1 MSFLFSLFKL
11 GAATTV
17 GTGGMVY
24 YMNPK
29 IRTMPS
35 EIFYAVQRVMRV
47 GYYGVMMGY
56 DYWGA
61 EPTDEVH
68 EKAAKRLYKCFATN
82 AGSYIKIGQMIGQLD
97 LLVPDKYVEV
107 FDQMCNQAPTTSWE
121 DVRAIILEDFG
132 KEVEDLFDEFETEP
146 IASASLAQVH
156 RAKLKGTDE
165 KIAVKVQHRWI
176 KERVPGDLRI
186 IEKGIEFGEK
196 VFPDFKYGWFSRE
209 MRINL
214 PIEIDFRNEAVN
226 AKRAKKIFEG
236 EPNIVVPAVYDDYTT
251 ERVLTMSFEEGTSIG
266 HVRDLQAQGI
276 DVSQVSYT
284 ISRLFNDLIFR
295 HGFVHADPHPGNV
308 YVRKDENGKAVV
320 VLLDHGSYQE
330 LDDKTRLAYTK
341 LWRGILEQNKKNLK
355 EASTDLGVEYFEL
368 FTAMV
373 SNRTYDDVMEEENR
387 MKAKK

>member
-1 MSFLFSLFKL
+1 MSFLVSLFKL
-11 GAATTV
+11 SAATTI

-24 YMNPK
+24 YMNPQ
-29 IRTMPS
+29 IRGMPS
-35 EIFYAVQRVMRV
+35 EIYYAVQRVMRV
-47 GYYGVMMGY
+47 AYYGAMMGY
-56 DYWGA
+56 DYWQAG
-61 EPTDEVH
+61 EDITDEVH
-68 EKAAKRLYKCFATN
+68 EKAARRLYKCFATN

-107 FDQMCNQAPTTSWE
+107 FDQMCSQAPTTSWE
-121 DVRAIILEDFG
+121 DVQAIIREDFG

-156 RAKLKGTDE
+156 RAKLKGTD
-165 KIAVKVQHRWI
+165 KMIAVKVQHRWI

-186 IEKGIEFGEK
+186 IEKGIDFGSK
-196 VFPDFKYGWFSRE
+196 VFPDFKYEWFSRE
-209 MRINL
+209 MKINL
-214 PIEIDFRNEAVN
+214 PVEIDFRNEAVN
-226 AKRAKKIFEG
+226 AKKARRIFESD
-236 EPNIVVPAVYDDYTT
+236 PNIVVPSVYDDYTT

-284 ISRLFNDLIFR
+284 ISRLFNDLIFK

-308 YVRKDENGKAVV
+308 YVRKNDQGKAVI

-341 LWRGILEQNKKNLK
+341 LWRGILE
-355 EASTDLGVEYFEL
+355 
-368 FTAMV
+368 
-373 SNRTYDDVMEEENR
+373 
-387 MKAKK
+387 